1 MAAPD
6 IPAYAIDAFVENLK
20 TITAQHFDDRE
31 ILRRVT
37 PLAARLAEDTD
48 YEILVETVCWLP
60 GRGVTP
66 NDHENWGVVV
76 GLDGME
82 TNINWHRKDDG
93 VKLGYAG
100 LEVRND
106 VILTFGQTCTFMP
119 DNIHSVRNERDASA
133 LSLHVYGRN
142 LSQTGRFEFNPACQG
157 TQALPN
163 TRAQQRLS

>member
-1 MAAPD
+1 VQPS
-6 IPAYAIDAFVENLK
+6 YYGGSKEQGFGV
-20 TITAQHFDDRE
+20 TILYE
-31 ILRRVT
+31 G
-37 PLAARLAEDTD
+37 TD

-66 NDHENWGVVV
+66 NGHENWGVVV

-119 DNIHSVRNERDASA
+119 DNVHSVRNERDASA

-142 LSQTGRFEFNPACQG
+142 LSQTGRFEFDPACQG

>member
-1 MAAPD
+1 M
-6 IPAYAIDAFVENLK
+6 YEG
-20 TITAQHFDDRE
+20 
-31 ILRRVT
+31 
-37 PLAARLAEDTD
+37 TD

-82 TNINWHRKDDG
+82 TNINWHCKDDG

-106 VILTFGQTCTFMP
+106 VMLT
-119 DNIHSVRNERDASA
+119 
-133 LSLHVYGRN
+133 
-142 LSQTGRFEFNPACQG
+142 
-157 TQALPN
+157 
-163 TRAQQRLS
+163 

>member
-1 MAAPD
+1 
-6 IPAYAIDAFVENLK
+6 
-20 TITAQHFDDRE
+20 
-31 ILRRVT
+31 
-37 PLAARLAEDTD
+37 
-48 YEILVETVCWLP
+48 LP

-66 NDHENWGVVV
+66 NGHENWGVVV

-119 DNIHSVRNERDASA
+119 DDIHSVRNEGDTSA
-133 LSLHVYGRN
+133 LSLHVYGRS
-142 LSQTGRFEFNPACQG
+142 LSQTGRFEFDPASKAVKPCPTPERSKG
-157 TQALPN
+157 
-163 TRAQQRLS
+163 